1 MSDFR
6 FLHTADLHLG
16 KRFGALPE
24 EVRARTAEARHGIL
38 ARLAQVARQHGAGH
52 ILIAG
57 DTFDTETP
65 TDRVWRQ
72 AVAAMG
78 AAADLH
84 WWLLPG
90 NHDSLGAE
98 ALWDRLRAA
107 APANLHVL
115 TDIEPIEMAPGV
127 MLLPAPLPRR
137 YPGRDL
143 TEWMNACETDPR
155 ALRIGLAHGAVRDFS
170 EDGGGN
176 DALLAIDRAEAAR
189 LDYLALGDWHGQMRL
204 GPRTAYAGTPE
215 QDSFRHAGPGACLLI
230 TLTAPGDA
238 PQIERLETGQL
249 EWHDL
254 APDLVPG
261 QDPAALVLAA
271 LPADPAA
278 RRNHL
283 VRLRP
288 QGRARLAEHAAL
300 EALVAEV
307 GPQFCHFV
315 LDCGALAIE
324 PDAADLDRIDRS
336 GALRVAADRLAEAA
350 ADPARAAPDRA
361 VAAGALNRLY
371 GYLQE
376 GAQ

>member
-1 MSDFR
+1 MSQFR

-24 EVRARTAEARHGIL
+24 DVRSRVAEARHGIL
-38 ARLAQVARQHGAGH
+38 ARLAATARRHGARD

-65 TDRVWRQ
+65 SDRVWRQ
-72 AVAAMG
+72 ALAAM
-78 AAADLH
+78 AAASDLH

-90 NHDSLGAE
+90 NHDSLAAE

-115 TDIEPIEMAPGV
+115 TDIEPIELAPGA

-155 ALRIGLAHGAVRDFS
+155 AFRIGLAHGAMRDFS

-176 DALLAIDRAEAAR
+176 DAVLALDRAEVAR
-189 LDYLALGDWHGQMRL
+189 LDYLALGDWHGQMTL

-215 QDSFRHAGPGACLLI
+215 QDSFRHAERGVCLLVTLTDPGA
-230 TLTAPGDA
+230 P
-238 PQIERLETGQL
+238 PQVERVETGHL
-249 EWHDL
+249 HWHDL

-261 QDPAALVLAA
+261 LDLRALVLAL

-278 RRNHL
+278 RRDHL
-283 VRLRP
+283 VRLCP
-288 QGRARLAEHAAL
+288 KGRARLAEHAML
-300 EALVAEV
+300 QTLAEEI
-307 GPQFCHFV
+307 GPQFCHFL
-315 LDCGALAIE
+315 LDCTLLAIE
-324 PDAADLDRIDRS
+324 PDAADLDRIDRA

-350 ADPARAAPDRA
+350 ADPTRSDRA